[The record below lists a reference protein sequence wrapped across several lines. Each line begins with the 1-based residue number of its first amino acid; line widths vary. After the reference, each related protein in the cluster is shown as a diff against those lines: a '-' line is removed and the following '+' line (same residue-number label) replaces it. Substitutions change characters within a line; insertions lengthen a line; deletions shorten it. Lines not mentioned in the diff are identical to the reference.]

1 MTPLKYAESKFKYKL
16 NNERSRKTLLLSTT
30 ATLFYS
36 QLHCE
41 VTALFGEIKPD
52 GNNFFIPKQSSDG
65 HLHSVVESWSGA
77 Q

>member
-1 MTPLKYAESKFKYKL
+1 M
-16 NNERSRKTLLLSTT
+16 
-30 ATLFYS
+30 FYS
-36 QLHCE
+36 RLHCE

-77 Q
+77 QWDLILVKHMLRMEGLLNGENQFVFG